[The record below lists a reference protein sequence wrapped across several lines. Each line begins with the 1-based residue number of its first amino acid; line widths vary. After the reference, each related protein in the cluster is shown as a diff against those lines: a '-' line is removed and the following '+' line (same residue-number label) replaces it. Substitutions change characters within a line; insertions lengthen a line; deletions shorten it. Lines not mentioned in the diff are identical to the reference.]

1 METMCTFS
9 SSWRLTALPRTI
21 ILETCSKPVSSLLRQ
36 HRSSRLNLRTH
47 LMYRLSNAPVRL
59 IVEGPS
65 VMLMVQR
72 LEEFHDVVVSFGE
85 QVTLFSGFIDVESYD
100 PEKVKLEGYS
110 LSDGTYVSRI
120 ERRLD

>member
-1 METMCTFS
+1 
-9 SSWRLTALPRTI
+9 
-21 ILETCSKPVSSLLRQ
+21 
-36 HRSSRLNLRTH
+36 
-47 LMYRLSNAPVRL
+47 MYRLSNAPVRL